1 MFAFAGAL
9 TALCGQSM
17 GSEGN
22 TLVYTVYG
30 IPSGALVLGCVAF
43 AAAGEKLA
51 KALLAHTKV
60 LSCTL
65 ECVLHKG
72 ENVLRLRGFADT
84 GNRLRDGR
92 GKPVVV
98 AERAAVLKLCGD
110 FEGCR
115 TEKIVVRTVNG
126 RSEFFAVRIDLLEI
140 YFKERRHT
148 IEDVTVAVSPS
159 PLAGEYSLILPP
171 SFAEEKNFQA
181 RG

>member
-1 MFAFAGAL
+1 MSFACAGL
-9 TALCGQSM
+9 R
-17 GSEGN
+17 
-22 TLVYTVYG
+22 
-30 IPSGALVLGCVAF
+30 IR
-43 AAAGEKLA
+43 AA
-51 KALLAHTKV
+51 
-60 LSCTL
+60 
-65 ECVLHKG
+65 
-72 ENVLRLRGFADT
+72 
-84 GNRLRDGR
+84 NRLRDGR

-98 AERAAVLKLCGD
+98 AERSAVLKLCGD